1 MSILYGKMNQKA
13 MIIGVENQMKYL
25 YILLLYLPSGFGRL
39 TQRMTH
45 YKYTHVALSL
55 DDRYEHFYA
64 FSRLRAKTPPISGY
78 IEELSLIHI

>member
-1 MSILYGKMNQKA
+1 MK
-13 MIIGVENQMKYL
+13 MKYL

-55 DDRYEHFYA
+55 DDRYEHGYA
-64 FSRLRAKTPPISGY
+64 CARVRALRPPISGY
-78 IEELSLIHI
+78 FEVRRRL